1 MEDNNINKSQNMV
14 GLNDFEQEVD
24 CIYKDETYSVRDNGA
39 VLRHARKDKR
49 KRKYDNLWTFGKPNN
64 NGYLLIGT
72 EVVHRIV
79 AYAFLGEP
87 PTTQHIVDHIDTNRQ
102 NNRPENLRWL
112 TKLEN
117 TLNNP
122 ITRKKIEYL
131 CGSIEAFL
139 KDPSILEN
147 YINEDPNFDWMRTVT
162 PEEAKTSLERLSN
175 WAKKENVITSSNES
189 KLGEWIFKDNN
200 NYPLPEKT
208 LELVS
213 SLTPNAVQKNWRIP
227 FEFPCCPQE
236 TTENFIKLYLENLKV
251 GEVFSL
257 NQYASTIIL
266 DFATSEDE
274 EKLWVMSKSNED
286 NAIKPWSLAQ
296 ITYEN
301 NLFIHENLGAFF
313 EEVGAKKQFTLA
325 QGLEWTGGDSIDDFS

>member
-1 MEDNNINKSQNMV
+1 MEDNNISKSRYMV
-14 GLNDFEQEVD
+14 FLNDFEQVAD
-24 CIYKDETYSVRDNGA
+24 CIYKDEKYSVRDNGA
-39 VLRHARKDKR
+39 VLRHPRKDKR
-49 KRKYDNLWTFGKPNN
+49 KRKYDNLWTFGKPNK
-64 NGYLLIGT
+64 NGYLLIST

-79 AYAFLGEP
+79 AYAFIGEP
-87 PTTQHIVDHIDTNRQ
+87 PTIQHIVDHIDTNRQ

-122 ITRKKIEYL
+122 ITLKKIEYL

-162 PEEAKTSLERLSN
+162 PKEAKASLERLSS
-175 WAKKENVITSSNES
+175 WAKKENVMNSSIDG

-200 NYPLPEKT
+200 NYPLPKKT
-208 LELVS
+208 PELVI
-213 SLTPNAVQKNWRIP
+213 SLTPSAAQKNWHTP
-227 FEFPCCPQE
+227 SEFPYCPQE
-236 TTENFIKLYLENLKV
+236 TTDKSIKLYVANLKV
-251 GEVFSL
+251 GEVFSS
-257 NQYASTIIL
+257 NKYASSIIL
-266 DFATSEDE
+266 DFAISEDE
-274 EKLWVMSKSNED
+274 EKLWVMSKFSED
-286 NAIKPWSLAQ
+286 NAIKPWALAQ

-313 EEVGAKKQFTLA
+313 EEIGAKKQFTLA